1 MTISPSPWRSSRMMI
16 TVPNCMIALEIL
28 LFFLTVLSRTVV
40 IGVVC
45 MCSSFLQ
52 KYDWTQW
59 LNWAFSTQ
67 ESKKQR
73 KSYLSGVTGMMS
85 FIIPQTLRLSP
96 LPPSPFLF
104 LRFPAFSL
112 SLSLSVSFFFN
123 TYCPRNPSSW
133 RNSSASLP
141 PSFCAH
147 STLCVCAWTIVSW
160 CFPLSFLGGVYPF
173 YTYVFGYSFLV
184 WWW

>member
-1 MTISPSPWRSSRMMI
+1 MCCFKMTISPSPWRSSRMMI

-52 KYDWTQW
+52 KYDWTQS
-59 LNWAFSTQ
+59 LNWAFSTE

-73 KSYLSGVTGMMS
+73 KSCLSGVTGMMS

-123 TYCPRNPSSW
+123 TYCPRYPSSW

-141 PSFCAH
+141 PSFCAR
-147 STLCVCAWTIVSW
+147 
-160 CFPLSFLGGVYPF
+160 
-173 YTYVFGYSFLV
+173 
-184 WWW
+184 